1 MKREITNTIQ
11 EDNFYKQIECFICI
25 NTKIVGNMTNVCSL
39 IISSELKLKFN
50 TQTTI
55 YPVVMGDL
63 NWFVWVI
70 LKLDDH
76 TDDTIKLLNTSD
88 ELTDNNIKVT
98 KKYNKLNDN

>member
-1 MKREITNTIQ
+1 
-11 EDNFYKQIECFICI
+11 
-25 NTKIVGNMTNVCSL
+25 
-39 IISSELKLKFN
+39 
-50 TQTTI
+50 
-55 YPVVMGDL
+55 MGDL